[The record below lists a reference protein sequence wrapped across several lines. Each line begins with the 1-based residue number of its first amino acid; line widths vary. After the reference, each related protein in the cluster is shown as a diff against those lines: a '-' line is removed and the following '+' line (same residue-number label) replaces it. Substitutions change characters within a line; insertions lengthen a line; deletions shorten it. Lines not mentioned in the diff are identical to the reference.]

1 MTPARPDLAGLRQRG
16 LDAAKKIVPLD
27 ARVRIVRTR
36 LSARVPT
43 ARWRGLP
50 DVLIIGGMR
59 CGTSSLYKYL
69 GYHPGVAPSLRKEV
83 EYFTKYHD
91 RGTDWYRAH
100 FPLDARRQLHRRLR
114 GRPLVAFEA
123 SPDYLLHPRAA
134 ERAAAVVPDARL
146 IVMVRDPV
154 ERAFSHWQHMV
165 RHGLED
171 LSFEDAVAA
180 EEERLTPELTR
191 MADDPGYVSDVL
203 HRHSY
208 LTRSRY
214 AEQLERWRRW
224 FPDDRFLV
232 VSSDGMYA
240 DVAGTYGRIL
250 DFIDVPRWEPTTFEN
265 YSYLGN
271 SYGRATST
279 LDPATRERLTAE
291 LADDQTH
298 LARITSGMAHA

>member
-1 MTPARPDLAGLRQRG
+1 MSPLDLASLQQRG
-16 LDAAKKIVPLD
+16 LDAAKKVVPLD

-36 LSARVPT
+36 LATRERT

-50 DVLIIGGMR
+50 DVLVIGGMR

-69 GYHPGVAPSLRKEV
+69 GYHPGIAPSLRKEV

-91 RGTDWYRAH
+91 KGIAWYRAH
-100 FPLDARRQLHRRLR
+100 FPLEARRRLHAAVRR
-114 GRPLVAFEA
+114 RPLVAFEA
-123 SPDYLLHPRAA
+123 SPDYMLHPYAAARAA
-134 ERAAAVVPDARL
+134 TVVPEARL
-146 IVMVRDPV
+146 IVMLRDPV

-180 EEERLTPELTR
+180 EDERLAPELAR
-191 MADDPGYVSDVL
+191 LADDPTYVSDVL

-208 LTRSRY
+208 LARSRY
-214 AEQLERWRRW
+214 AEQLERWRRHY
-224 FPDDRFLV
+224 PDDRFLV

-250 DFIDVPRWEPTTFEN
+250 DFIGVPRWEPETFEN

-271 SYGRATST
+271 PYGRADST
-279 LDPATRERLTAE
+279 LASETRDRLTA
-291 LADDQTH
+291 LFTPDQTH
-298 LARITSGMAHA
+298 LAAITAAMTKA